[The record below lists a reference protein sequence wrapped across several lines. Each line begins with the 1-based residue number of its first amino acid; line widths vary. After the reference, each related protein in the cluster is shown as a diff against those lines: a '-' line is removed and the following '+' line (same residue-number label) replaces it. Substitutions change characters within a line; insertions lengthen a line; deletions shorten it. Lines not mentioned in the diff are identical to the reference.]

1 MEHIGSV
8 HFGWPW
14 GYVNIEVMGSKRDP
28 SHWIFQ
34 WKCSM
39 VSLRI
44 VTGKPRV
51 WIRVPSVAG
60 WRSGRS
66 SWDSLMEVISY
77 MLLEVLANELGV
89 INGTTMG
96 FKPP

>member
-1 MEHIGSV
+1 
-8 HFGWPW
+8 
-14 GYVNIEVMGSKRDP
+14 
-28 SHWIFQ
+28 
-34 WKCSM
+34 M
-39 VSLRI
+39 VSVRI